1 VAFAPLAAFAALPD
15 LAAALGLLVVS
26 GLGSAWAAGIDGL
39 LVDAAPEHLRSR
51 ALAAGSAGLMF
62 TQGVGFAFWGLAGQ
76 FIPLVLVIPGA
87 AVLGTAAVIALHPP
101 VR

>member
-1 VAFAPLAAFAALPD
+1 MTACRCRRR
-15 LAAALGLLVVS
+15 G
-26 GLGSAWAAGIDGL
+26 AGIDGL

-51 ALAAGSAGLMF
+51 ALAAASAGLMF

-76 FIPLVLVIPGA
+76 FVPLVLVIPGA
-87 AVLGTAAVIALHPP
+87 AVLGTAAVIVLHPSCDDS